1 MRHAGQVDGPPL
13 IVIFGAAVRA
23 DGSPSAALLRRI
35 GYGLQASRVW
45 PDAAILCSGGVGRVG
60 PSEASVMLD
69 VLSREGVAAQ
79 RLIPDEASL
88 DTLQSVAVAA
98 RLALGGGSPF
108 VVACSDGYHLPRI
121 RLMLAVLGVRSVA
134 GPQGGPRGALKH
146 RLGMA
151 LREIPAIPYDVVL
164 VAAQR
169 RRLLS

>member
-1 MRHAGQVDGPPL
+1 MEKPPL

-35 GYGLQASRVW
+35 GYGAQAAQAY
-45 PDAAILCSGGVGRVG
+45 PAASLLCSGGVGRVG
-60 PSEASVMLD
+60 PSEASVMLA
-69 VLSREGVAAQ
+69 VLRRDGVADE
-79 RLIPDEASL
+79 RLIPDEESL

-98 RLALGGGSPF
+98 RLARRLGASF

-121 RLMLAVLGVRSVA
+121 RLMLWLLGVRSVA
-134 GPQGGPRGALKH
+134 GPQGGPRGELRH

-151 LREIPAIPYDVVL
+151 LREIPAIPYDAVL
-164 VAAQR
+164 TAAQK

>member
-1 MRHAGQVDGPPL
+1 MDAPPL

-35 GYGLQASRVW
+35 GCGLEAARVW
-45 PDAAILCSGGVGRVG
+45 PDAPVVCSGGVGRVG
-60 PSEASVMLD
+60 PSEASVMIEILR
-69 VLSREGVAAQ
+69 REGMSAD
-79 RLIPDEASL
+79 RLIPDEESL

-98 RLALGGGSPF
+98 RRARALGSPF

-121 RLMLAVLGVRSVA
+121 RLMLAVLGVRSV
-134 GPQGGPRGALKH
+134 PGPRGGARGDPWH
-146 RLGMA
+146 RLGMG

-164 VAAQR
+164 VAAQK

>member
-1 MRHAGQVDGPPL
+1 VNGPPL

-35 GYGLQASRVW
+35 GYGLQAARAW
-45 PDAAILCSGGVGRVG
+45 PEAPVLCSGGVGRVG

-69 VLSREGVAAQ
+69 VLTRDGVARD
-79 RLIPDEASL
+79 RLISDEESL

-98 RLALGGGSPF
+98 RLARKRENAF
-108 VVACSDGYHLPRI
+108 VVVCSDGYHLPRI

-134 GPQGGPRGALKH
+134 GPQGGPRGDLWH
-146 RLGMA
+146 RLRMA
-151 LREIPAIPYDVVL
+151 LREIPAIPYDVAL
-164 VAAQR
+164 VAAQK

>member
-1 MRHAGQVDGPPL
+1 MSQPPL

-23 DGSPSAALLRRI
+23 DGRPSAALLRRI
-35 GYGLQASRVW
+35 GYGLQAARAW
-45 PDAAILCSGGVGRVG
+45 PDARVLCSGGVGRVG
-60 PSEASVMLD
+60 PSEASVMVE
-69 VLSREGVAAQ
+69 VLGREGVVAG
-79 RLIPDEASL
+79 RLISDEESL

-98 RLALGGGSPF
+98 RQASALGCPF

-134 GPQGGPRGALKH
+134 GPRGGPRGDPWH

-151 LREIPAIPYDVVL
+151 LREIPAIPYDMAL
-164 VAAQR
+164 VAAQK

>member
-1 MRHAGQVDGPPL
+1 MKAPPL
-13 IVIFGAAVRA
+13 IVIFGAAVRP

-35 GYGLQASRVW
+35 GYGLQAARAHPEASL
-45 PDAAILCSGGVGRVG
+45 LCSGGVGRAG

-69 VLSREGVAAQ
+69 VLRREGVADD
-79 RLIPDEASL
+79 RLVPDEASL

-98 RLALGGGSPF
+98 RLARRLASPF

-121 RLMLAVLGVRSVA
+121 RLMLWLLGVRSMA
-134 GPQGGPRGALKH
+134 GPQSGPRGDLRH
-146 RLGMA
+146 RIGMA
-151 LREIPAIPYDVVL
+151 LREIPAIPYDAVL

>member
-1 MRHAGQVDGPPL
+1 MAGVDAPPL

-35 GYGLQASRVW
+35 GYGLQAARAW
-45 PDAAILCSGGVGRVG
+45 PAAPVLCSGGVGRVG
-60 PSEASVMLD
+60 PSEASVMIEL
-69 VLSREGVAAQ
+69 LRREGVEDE
-79 RLIPDEASL
+79 RLIADENSL

-98 RLALGGGSPF
+98 RRARALGSGL

-134 GPQGGPRGALKH
+134 GPRAGPRGDPWH
-146 RLGMA
+146 RLGMG
-151 LREIPAIPYDVVL
+151 LREIAAIPYDVVL
-164 VAAQR
+164 AAAQK

>member
-1 MRHAGQVDGPPL
+1 VDGPPL

-35 GYGLQASRVW
+35 GYGLQAARAYPSAPVV
-45 PDAAILCSGGVGRVG
+45 CSGGVGRVG

-69 VLSREGVAAQ
+69 VLAQDGVAPD
-79 RLIPDEASL
+79 RLTPDEESL

-98 RLALGGGSPF
+98 RRARALGSPF

-121 RLMLAVLGVRSVA
+121 RLMLAVLGVRSVS
-134 GPQGGPRGALKH
+134 GPRGGPRGDVWH
-146 RLGMA
+146 RLRMA
-151 LREIPAIPYDVVL
+151 LREIPAIPYDVAL
-164 VAAQR
+164 VAAQK